1 MKKLDLMGV
10 AIGTLSRKE
19 KSVSKLEMLTPQN
32 CAIALKR
39 TTSWGPV
46 SVMTLSGAAEA
57 AANLDLQ

>member
-19 KSVSKLEMLTPQN
+19 KSVSKLEILTQN

-46 SVMTLSGAAEA
+46 SVMTLSGAAGA